1 MTTIVASTA
10 HKSIAC
16 DLQFTKG
23 NHKFKG
29 SSKILSLEG
38 SVPQNMFGV
47 DKCFIGFAGNTSAW
61 GTIVSFFALGAEG
74 NPPKCKNIEFLMLTD
89 KNHIHHSMDL
99 RNWMYIP
106 EKHFA
111 IGSGS
116 DFAIGAMAAGSTP
129 KEAVMLASKH
139 DTHTGLGC
147 KVYSI

>member
-1 MTTIVASTA
+1 MTTIAASTSNRA
-10 HKSIAC
+10 IAC

-47 DKCFIGFAGNTSAW
+47 NKAFIGFSGDASAW
-61 GTIVSFFALGAEG
+61 GSIVSFFALGAEG
-74 NPPKCKNIEFLMLTD
+74 KPPKCKNIEFLMLTD
-89 KNHIHHSMDL
+89 RNQMHHSMDL
-99 RNWMYIP
+99 CNWMYIP

-116 DFAIGAMAAGSTP
+116 DFAIGAMSAGSTP
-129 KEAVMLASKH
+129 KEAVVLASKH
-139 DTHTGLGC
+139 DIHTGLGC

>member
-1 MTTIVASTA
+1 MTTIAASTSA
-10 HKSIAC
+10 RAIAC
-16 DLQFTKG
+16 DLQFTRG

-38 SVPQNMFGV
+38 SVPQSMFGV
-47 DKCFIGFAGNTSAW
+47 NKAFIGFAGNASAW
-61 GTIVSFFALGAEG
+61 GAIVSFFALGAKG

-89 KNHIHHSMDL
+89 KNQMHHSLDL
-99 RNWMYIP
+99 RNWIYIP

-116 DFAIGAMAAGSTP
+116 DFAIGAMSAGKTP
-129 KEAVMLASKH
+129 KEAVVLASKH
-139 DTHTGLGC
+139 DIHTGLGC